1 MLPVVFENLA
11 VVIAGL
17 GLLVYL
23 GAGIASWLPTELSR
37 YRLLAAPWVG
47 YSLLVIITQ
56 FLTNLPTALTSL
68 QSVYVALALA
78 TIVNAYA
85 LWRWIVQGRAGVW
98 QPRAPRS
105 EAAWVWAIALVVVVL
120 CVLPLWSYGYTTI
133 IGENWDAEIYMG
145 LGEYLKAYSQV
156 GLTHALPN
164 PILDTLINPP
174 YSLRTHGFKLF
185 SGCSR
190 ISAPG

>member
-23 GAGIASWLPTELSR
+23 GTGIASWLPPELSR
-37 YRLLAAPWVG
+37 YRLLAAPWAG
-47 YSLLVIITQ
+47 YSLLVIVDQ

-85 LWRWIVQGRAGVW
+85 LWRWIVRGRAGVQ
-98 QPRAPRS
+98 QPAAQKS
-105 EAAWVWAIALVVVVL
+105 ETAWVWAIA
-120 CVLPLWSYGYTTI
+120 
-133 IGENWDAEIYMG
+133 
-145 LGEYLKAYSQV
+145 
-156 GLTHALPN
+156 
-164 PILDTLINPP
+164 
-174 YSLRTHGFKLF
+174 
-185 SGCSR
+185 
-190 ISAPG
+190 